1 MSLLCNVIKKLT
13 SVNFQLCLA
22 VLSRVFAAHSDWLNV
37 LWHALCCL
45 VLVLVYPSIYPSLP
59 PHSPFL
65 PLSLLFSFISTTWS
79 LHSWVFDSH
88 LFVSCPLHVPHLFAC
103 FISLLWSSQYPSST
117 TSSWPLDASPCPAVT
132 EPQEIDL
139 IYQVLKQAGEISSS
153 RGGATRASTPA
164 PPATATSS
172 NQHNTTML
180 GSVSVKQS
188 EPPNGTG
195 STATSAA
202 SFHRRSGPSQQ
213 QPLLLR
219 GATSSLTVGP
229 VPHASISGV
238 FVPSMFQ
245 CSWCWLNA
253 CSCECWFTF
262 LLCV

>member
-1 MSLLCNVIKKLT
+1 MACSLLSCVCSCIL
-13 SVNFQLCLA
+13 
-22 VLSRVFAAHSDWLNV
+22 LN
-37 LWHALCCL
+37 L
-45 VLVLVYPSIYPSLP
+45 SLP
-59 PHSPFL
+59 PPHNRLSFRSFSSFL
-65 PLSLLFSFISTTWS
+65 SSLQLGFFTSGCSTFISSFLARYMCLIYLHASFSLLR
-79 LHSWVFDSH
+79 
-88 LFVSCPLHVPHLFAC
+88 
-103 FISLLWSSQYPSST
+103 SSQYPSST
-117 TSSWPLDASPCPAVT
+117 ASSWPLDAWPCPVVT

-172 NQHNTTML
+172 NQHNTAML

-188 EPPNGTG
+188 EPPNGTV
-195 STATSAA
+195 SAATSAA

-245 CSWCWLNA
+245 CSLCWLNA

-262 LLCV
+262 FLCV